1 MARKLYDIT
10 MFLKTFEERCK
21 RFNISMDECVKR
33 YKYVRE
39 WALYKKGIICRDGV
53 LVHLADGSPVTS
65 DKVGTAAET
74 KAQKR
79 PVAPDAPESDP
90 KAPRPVLQ
98 YTKTGEFVRE
108 WPSVMECERSGFCH
122 GNVSPC
128 CYGKRKTAYGYIW
141 KFKDTTNQ

>member
-1 MARKLYDIT
+1 MPRKLYDIT
-10 MFLKTFEERCK
+10 IFLKTFEERCK

-65 DKVGTAAET
+65 DKVGPNAAKT
-74 KAQKR
+74 KAPR
-79 PVAPDAPESDP
+79 AAVSPDAPKSDS
-90 KAPRPVLQ
+90 KAPRAILQ
-98 YTKTGEFVRE
+98 YTLSGEFVKE
-108 WPSVMECERSGFCH
+108 WPSMMECERNGFPH

-128 CYGKRKTAYGYIW
+128 CCGRRKSAYGYIW
-141 KFKDTTNQ
+141 KFKD